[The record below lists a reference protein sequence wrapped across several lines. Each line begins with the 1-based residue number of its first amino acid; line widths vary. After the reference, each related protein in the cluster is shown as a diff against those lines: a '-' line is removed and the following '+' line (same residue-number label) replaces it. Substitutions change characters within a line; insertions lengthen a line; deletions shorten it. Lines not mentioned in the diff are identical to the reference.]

1 MSADA
6 RVVIGVPLYNGS
18 AHIAEA
24 LESLLAQSF
33 REQALVLVDD
43 CSIDTTPDLVGKYQR
58 IDDRISFERNERRL
72 GMVRNWVK
80 AFRRARELHEN
91 MEYFAWASDHDT
103 WHPRWLATM
112 VTELDAHPDVVLAYS
127 RAVGLSDEGEI
138 IHRARP
144 FNTIGV
150 DDPITRVR
158 LASLRAPAGYCVYG
172 LFRASALEKCGVYRL
187 ARDPDRLLMTELSA
201 HGKFTQV
208 DSVLY
213 YRRRPSGKPLQE
225 RQRAS
230 FYPEGVP
237 LHAFAPWPLVHS
249 SILTWSLG
257 VKGLARPETSRLGGF
272 RAALACLR
280 GGALMDFYRLLRAYG
295 RETRL
300 GGRLVRWTSHQIK
313 ERQLSQPSDSTPHS
327 QETSRE
333 MPRSARRRVSRR
345 LRALRA
351 NRSTDLAS
359 GERASP

>member
-1 MSADA
+1 MPTDA

-18 AHIAEA
+18 AHLAEA
-24 LESLLAQSF
+24 LESLLGQTF

-43 CSIDTTPDLVGKYQR
+43 CSIDTTPEMVAKYQSV
-58 IDDRISFERNERRL
+58 DDRIHFERNERRL

-80 AFRRARELHEN
+80 AFRRARELHPN

-103 WHPRWLATM
+103 WHPRWLATL
-112 VTELDAHPDVVLAYS
+112 VAELDADPGVVLAYS
-127 RAVGLSDEGEI
+127 HAVGLGDEGEI

-144 FNTIGV
+144 FDTVGS

-172 LFRASALEKCGVYRL
+172 LFRAASLEKCGVYRL
-187 ARDPDRLLMTELSA
+187 ARDPDRLLVTELSA
-201 HGKFTQV
+201 HGKFKQV
-208 DSVLY
+208 DPVLY
-213 YRRRPSGKPLQE
+213 YRRRPSGKPSQE

-249 SILTWSLG
+249 SILAWSLG
-257 VKGLARPETSRLGGF
+257 VKGLARPETSRLGGL
-272 RAALACLR
+272 RAAFACLR
-280 GGALMDFYRLLRAYG
+280 GGVLMDFYRLLRAYG
-295 RETRL
+295 AETRL

-313 ERQLSQPSDSTPHS
+313 VRQLSKPNRGTPR
-327 QETSRE
+327 SRE
-333 MPRSARRRVSRR
+333 IPRETLRSTGRRVSRR

-351 NRSTDLAS
+351 NR
-359 GERASP
+359 